1 MEIGDL
7 VQLYLV
13 IDKYKGVTPHDVGVI
28 VDIDHQG
35 ANHAWPKYTV
45 EFAMAFKTI
54 EVSGWILRK
63 I

>member
-7 VQLYLV
+7 VQIHLV
-13 IDKYKGVTPHDVGVI
+13 IDKYKGVTPHDIGVI
-28 VDIDHQG
+28 VAIDQQG
-35 ANHAWPKYTV
+35 ENHAWPRYTV

-54 EVSGWILRK
+54 DVSGWILRK

>member
-7 VQLYLV
+7 VQLYH
-13 IDKYKGVTPHDVGVI
+13 IDDEFKGVTPHDVGVI
-28 VDIDHQG
+28 VGIDHQG

-54 EVSGWILRK
+54 DVSGWILRK
-63 I
+63 L